1 MAATNLNELLSLSKT
16 QMKGLTKDELM
27 DILLNAEKPSDNH
40 SLVASIDAL
49 TKEIASMKTSLN
61 ESKAETKKQID
72 DLRKQV
78 EKQNDVIAKQQLFL
92 EQIDRKERECNILLF
107 GVPDGSEALEGV
119 TTDDEKV
126 QKVWEAAGITC
137 SIKSSRRLGKTVGP
151 RKRPLLVVVE
161 SKAVRDATL
170 EKAKNLRGSSDTYKK
185 IYVKK
190 DVHPSVRAEWK
201 RLTEVYQREKNNPAN
216 LGFNINFDIKER
228 KVYKEG
234 VIIDQWNM
242 QGF

>member
-1 MAATNLNELLSLSKT
+1 MTVTNLNELLSLSKT
-16 QMKGLTKDELM
+16 QMNGLTKDKLV
-27 DILLNAEKPSDNH
+27 DILLAAEKPSDTH

-72 DLRKQV
+72 DLRQQV
-78 EKQNDVIAKQQLFL
+78 AKQNDVIAKQQLFL
-92 EQIDRKERECNILLF
+92 EQIDRKERECNLVLL
-107 GVPDGSEALEGV
+107 GVPDDAEALEGV

-126 QKVWEAAGITC
+126 QKIWDAAGITC

-161 SKAVRDATL
+161 SKAVRDEVL
-170 EKAKNLRGSSDTYKK
+170 EKAKNLRGSSDTFKK

-201 RLTEVYQREKNNPAN
+201 RLTEVYQREKKQPSK
-216 LGFNINFDIKER
+216 LR
-228 KVYKEG
+228 L
-234 VIIDQWNM
+234 
-242 QGF
+242 